1 MKIEPK
7 QNAKRPKYAAA
18 LAALTAAALLT
29 GCQNAKDVQIA
40 GQIAVVED
48 EAAPAA
54 QTAPAE

>member
-18 LAALTAAALLT
+18 LAALAAATLLT
-29 GCQNAKDVQIA
+29 GCRNEKSVQIA
-40 GQIAVVED
+40 GLIPVVED
-48 EAAPAA
+48 TSDAGA